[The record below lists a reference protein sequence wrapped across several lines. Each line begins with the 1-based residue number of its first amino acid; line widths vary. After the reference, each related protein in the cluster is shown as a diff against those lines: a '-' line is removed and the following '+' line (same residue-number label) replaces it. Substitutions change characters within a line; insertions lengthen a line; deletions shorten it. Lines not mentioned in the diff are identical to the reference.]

1 MRTVHIS
8 EVLQMSIQNTER
20 YILNRYSKA
29 LSVSNDDVVVII
41 DGEVIA

>member
-8 EVLQMSIQNTER
+8 EVLQMYIQNTER

-29 LSVSNDDVVVII
+29 LSVSNDDFVVII

>member
-8 EVLQMSIQNTER
+8 EVLQMYIQNTER

>member
-1 MRTVHIS
+1 MY
-8 EVLQMSIQNTER
+8 IQNTER